1 MIRRPPISTRT
12 DTLFPYTTLFRSSA
26 RAKGVDIKS
35 HAGARRHRRRNGPFG
50 PAEIVRRRQF
60 LQHFIPANLRYPEA
74 RRARN
79 FGVIC
84 RLAPGP
90 GAMGGKNGI
99 EAERRSEARRE
110 GKECGRT
117 GK

>member
-12 DTLFPYTTLFRSSA
+12 DTPFPYTTLFRS
-26 RAKGVDIKS
+26 
-35 HAGARRHRRRNGPFG
+35 
-50 PAEIVRRRQF
+50 
-60 LQHFIPANLRYPEA
+60 NLRYPEA

-99 EAERRSEARRE
+99 EAERLWRLHPHQSRPVDVDAVSNDRFDHRPH
-110 GKECGRT
+110 RHAPIPRPHRLHHTRNPFPRDASTADPTT
-117 GK
+117 GL